1 MPRWPQDRHRLWNGY
16 GVAVAVAVGSGL
28 VSASGVGSLA
38 DDCAPFLGLKI
49 LGGIL
54 SGRTTAG

>member
-1 MPRWPQDRHRLWNGY
+1 MASGQVPAVDGY
-16 GVAVAVAVGSGL
+16 GVGVGVGVAVGTGL
-28 VSASGVGSLA
+28 VSASGVDSLA